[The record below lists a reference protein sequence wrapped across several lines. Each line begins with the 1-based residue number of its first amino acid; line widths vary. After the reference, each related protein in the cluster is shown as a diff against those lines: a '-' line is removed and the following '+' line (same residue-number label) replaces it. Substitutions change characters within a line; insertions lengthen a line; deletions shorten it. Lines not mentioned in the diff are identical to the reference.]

1 MTINNKTQST
11 LVSDTMSVRVTTIKG
26 IPIRLHFTLIVVFF
40 LIMWTLA
47 VSFMPQRIPPNLL
60 TEAEYWIMGAIG
72 AAILFI
78 SVLLHELAHSLVALR
93 YGLKVRQIILFI
105 FGGVSDIEEE
115 KEETT
120 KDFRK
125 EFQIAVVGPLAS
137 FVISAIF
144 ATIWWLILQGYPI
157 EAGEQV
163 PLSVILIAE
172 GILFYGA
179 LANLLLGFFNLIP
192 AFPLDG
198 GRILRAAL
206 VRWKRDDEQATKI
219 AVRIGIGISYG
230 FMGFGFLSVLSG
242 SFTGGIWLV
251 LIGWFLN
258 SGAQS
263 YLMQY
268 ELSSVLSKVRI
279 RDIMNTNIISIR
291 EGTKTDE
298 ALRTYFSQYMKSA
311 FPILSTKGGLIGMIT
326 LKQIIDVPEYKR
338 HQVNVEEIMTPKND
352 LIIMNSERKADEA
365 LMQMS
370 RRRLGKVFVHDDNG
384 KLVGLISKSDIMNV
398 ANERKEYAEA
408 I

>member
-1 MTINNKTQST
+1 
-11 LVSDTMSVRVTTIKG
+11 
-26 IPIRLHFTLIVVFF
+26 
-40 LIMWTLA
+40 
-47 VSFMPQRIPPNLL
+47 
-60 TEAEYWIMGAIG
+60 
-72 AAILFI
+72 
-78 SVLLHELAHSLVALR
+78 
-93 YGLKVRQIILFI
+93 
-105 FGGVSDIEEE
+105 
-115 KEETT
+115 
-120 KDFRK
+120 
-125 EFQIAVVGPLAS
+125 
-137 FVISAIF
+137 
-144 ATIWWLILQGYPI
+144 LILQGYPI
-157 EAGEQV
+157 GAGEQV

-206 VRWKRDDEQATKI
+206 VRWKRDYEQATKI

-326 LKQIIDVPEYKR
+326 LKQIMDVPEYKR

-370 RRRLGKVFVHDDNG
+370 RRRRGKVFVHGDNG

-408 I
+408 IEK

>member
-1 MTINNKTQST
+1 
-11 LVSDTMSVRVTTIKG
+11 MSVQVTTIKS

-40 LIMWTLA
+40 LITWTLA

-72 AAILFI
+72 AAVLFI

-105 FGGVSDIEEE
+105 FGGISDIEEE

-125 EFQIAVVGPLAS
+125 EFQIAVAGPLSS
-137 FVISAIF
+137 FAISTIF
-144 ATIWWLILQGYPI
+144 ATIWWLVLQAYPTV
-157 EAGEQV
+157 AGEQS
-163 PLSVILIAE
+163 PLNIMLIAE
-172 GILFYGA
+172 GILYYGA
-179 LANLLLGFFNLIP
+179 IANLLLGLFNLIP

-198 GRILRAAL
+198 GRILRAAM
-206 VRWKRDDEQATKI
+206 VRWKRDYEQATKI
-219 AVRIGIGISYG
+219 AVRVGIWISYG
-230 FMGFGFLSVLSG
+230 FMGFGFLSILAG

-279 RDIMNTNIISIR
+279 RDIMNTNILSVK

-298 ALRTYFSQYMKSA
+298 VLRTHFKQYFKSA
-311 FPILSTKGGLIGMIT
+311 YPILSTKEEIIGMIS
-326 LKQIIDVPEYKR
+326 LKQILDVPEYKR
-338 HQVNVEEIMTPKND
+338 HQVNVEEIMTPRSD
-352 LIIMNSERKADEA
+352 LIVMSSERKADEA

-370 RRRLGKVFVHDDNG
+370 RRHLGKVFVQDNNG

-398 ANERKEYAEA
+398 ADEKKEFVEA
-408 I
+408 IEKQ